1 MNMGFSHLEF
11 LVEEPSM
18 EAFLGAFLHRWV
30 PAGRT
35 FGIHWF
41 QGKSDLLD
49 KLEDRLRSY
58 ATCLPEDWRLVVLVD
73 RDEDSCVELKER
85 LEEQAAR
92 AGLVT
97 KSRSDGALWHVVNR
111 VVVEEL
117 EAWYFGDWEAV
128 RMVYP
133 RVPRTIPQR
142 RGMRD
147 PDAVQG
153 GTWEAFE
160 RILQR
165 HGYFQGGLRKLEA
178 ARVLGA
184 ALDPSRNRSG
194 SFQAFWRVLQEALS
208 P

>member
-1 MNMGFSHLEF
+1 M
-11 LVEEPSM
+11 
-18 EAFLGAFLHRWV
+18 
-30 PAGRT
+30 
-35 FGIHWF
+35 
-41 QGKSDLLD
+41 
-49 KLEDRLRSY
+49 
-58 ATCLPEDWRLVVLVD
+58 VLVD

>member
-1 MNMGFSHLEF
+1 
-11 LVEEPSM
+11 M

-58 ATCLPEDWRLVVLVD
+58 AICLPEDWRLVVLVD